1 MKKLVLI
8 CFAALLLTACGDPNP
23 MVSSSGAGFLGGLWD
38 GLTCILAFI
47 FSIFG
52 GDYNIYEVVNT
63 GNWYN
68 FGFLL
73 GLLGAAATF
82 WLFIWAILQIIGA
95 IILAFS
101 K

>member
-1 MKKLVLI
+1 MKKLTLI

-23 MVSSSGAGFLGGLWD
+23 MVTSSGAGFLGGLWD
-38 GLTCILAFI
+38 GLTCIFAFI

-73 GLLGAAATF
+73 GLLGSAATF
-82 WLFIWAILQIIGA
+82 WLFIWVILQIIGA

>member
-1 MKKLVLI
+1 MKKLTLI

-23 MVSSSGAGFLGGLWD
+23 MVTSSGAGFLGGLWD
-38 GLTCILAFI
+38 GLTCIFAFI

-73 GLLGAAATF
+73 GLLGAVSTF
-82 WLFIWAILQIIGA
+82 AYFLWGLILLILSIIGS
-95 IILAFS
+95 IL